1 MNARQSTR
9 TTTSLSTLGLV
20 ALLLG
25 GCGCAGSSEPRT
37 DAPAAAGFAVNAWS
51 IAFELPHGWSGGEN
65 DAAGYEFTD
74 GKTALM
80 LGRAPTAT
88 APSLDAFFEGRV
100 EALQEQGELRSPKRS
115 ERRIDGR
122 PARELRAD
130 VAGGG
135 ATLVVRLLALE
146 PTPAERVSLLMVAE
160 AKDRA
165 SLSASWEFVLRSLSA
180 Q

>member
-1 MNARQSTR
+1 MRMGM
-9 TTTSLSTLGLV
+9 SLSSV
-20 ALLLG
+20 ALLGVVLA

-37 DAPAAAGFAVNAWS
+37 DAPIASGVAVRAWS
-51 IAFELPHGWSGGEN
+51 VAFELPQGWSGGEN

-74 GKTALM
+74 GKSALM

-100 EALQEQGELRSPKRS
+100 EALREQGELRSPERS
-115 ERRIDGR
+115 ERRFGNR

-130 VAGGG
+130 VAAAG
-135 ATLVVRLLALE
+135 ATLVVRLLAIE
-146 PTPAERVSLLMVAE
+146 PSGEERVSLLMVAE

-165 SLSASWEFVLRSLSA
+165 SLSASWDFVLRSLNA
-180 Q
+180 E